1 MGTWARKLACEAVH
15 SERRHRSPV
24 RHYSLCGLD
33 AQLVERAALVTDNMA
48 SFVRVTGVDLCR
60 GHAAEV
66 GILGV
71 AR

>member
-1 MGTWARKLACEAVH
+1 
-15 SERRHRSPV
+15 V